1 MTNMNLTRDFN
12 ESKDILIQGL
22 LKCLSREDL
31 DPKDKDDLEFAAKIV
46 LIFDKLPLEDLISMA
61 KMCLRAHG
69 QTVNVD
75 GFGYVTV
82 DAKQGTELIWPE
94 FKKAF
99 GKEVGQTVEQY
110 AMDHFDPSFT
120 LVTKALGKERCKELG
135 IPSRLKGNETH
146 KDDKGNVHQ
155 YAAQVARAP
164 SVEAHPY

>member
-1 MTNMNLTRDFN
+1 MANMNLTKDFA
-12 ESKDILIQGL
+12 EYSTDIIVGL
-22 LKCLSREDL
+22 LRVLEKNEL
-31 DPKDKDDLEFAAKIV
+31 DPQNKEDVKLAAKLYLEFN
-46 LIFDKLPLEDLISMA
+46 KLPFAELIDQVTQ
-61 KMCLRAHG
+61 CLRAHG
-69 QTVNVD
+69 QTVYVD

-82 DAKQGTELIWPE
+82 DAKQGTELVWPE

-99 GKEVGQTVEQY
+99 GKEIGQTVEQY
-110 AMDHFDPSFT
+110 AMDNFDPSFAF
-120 LVTKALGKERCKELG
+120 VKKALGTEKCKELG